1 MISNNTPPS
10 FVLASASPARLKLL
24 RMVGIEPTV
33 YKSDFDEDQIQIEQ
47 PEELVTTLA
56 RCKAETVAP
65 QFTDALVLGCDSVLT
80 INDRIYGKPE
90 SPQIAIA
97 RWRGMRGKMGKIYTG
112 HALIDRGRRSATSP
126 DMRQTESPLFSRRG
140 MADLKQQRQ
149 IIRCGI
155 TEVYFANISD
165 RTIEAYIATGEPLK
179 CAGSFALEGKG
190 GMFVDKIV
198 GCHSNVIGLSLPV
211 LYQMIENLGYNVTN
225 FWN

>member
-1 MISNNTPPS
+1 MNLNNTSPQ

-24 RMVGIEPTV
+24 RMVGIEPV
-33 YKSDFDEDQIQIEQ
+33 VCKSDFNEDSIQIQSAA
-47 PEELVTTLA
+47 ELVTTLA

-65 QFTDALVLGCDSVLT
+65 QFKDALVLGCDSVLT
-80 INDRIYGKPE
+80 VNDRIYGKPE

-112 HALIDRGRRSATSP
+112 HVLIDT
-126 DMRQTESPLFSRRG
+126 Q
-140 MADLKQQRQ
+140 QQRH

-155 TEVYFANISD
+155 TRVYFADISD
-165 RTIEAYIATGEPLK
+165 RTIEAYVATGEPLR

-190 GMFVDKIV
+190 GMFVEKIE
-198 GCHSNVIGLSLPV
+198 GCHSNVIGLSLPL
-211 LYQMIENLGYNVTN
+211 LYQAIEHLGYKVTN

>member
-1 MISNNTPPS
+1 MGLIPLAQLNLFVRLMNVNHTSPR

-24 RMVGIEPTV
+24 RMVGIEPV
-33 YKSDFDEDQIQIEQ
+33 VCKSDFDEDRIQIQDAA
-47 PEELVTTLA
+47 ELVTTLA
-56 RCKAETVAP
+56 KCKAETVAP
-65 QFTDALVLGCDSVLT
+65 QFENSLVLGCDSVLT
-80 INDRIYGKPE
+80 VNDRIYGKPE

-112 HALIDRGRRSATSP
+112 HVLI
-126 DMRQTESPLFSRRG
+126 
-140 MADLKQQRQ
+140 DLKQQRH

-155 TEVYFANISD
+155 TKVHFADISD
-165 RTIEAYIATGEPLK
+165 RTIEAYVATGEPLR

-190 GMFVDKIV
+190 GMFVEKIE

-211 LYQMIENLGYNVTN
+211 LYQMIERLGYSVTN